1 MFIRCEPRQLLF
13 PLCSALLN
21 SRCRKCKAL
30 RHSSTVSLS
39 ASVFLLCFPSPPY
52 TSVSHRAEKKAYPA
66 LIALMPAPHPPTTKF
81 APSFKVWEL
90 RTVLWNQQS
99 PSHVHVCTGPTFCSG
114 AAEQEKQLWICPS
127 PGLHFW
133 GWGESRSVAAVVLGV
148 LFLAS
153 SRPSTTTAVS
163 LLLLLLWQ
171 SRVRNSLS
179 LCTSQN

>member
-21 SRCRKCKAL
+21 SFCVGSAKAL
-30 RHSSTVSLS
+30 RHFLNLLSQRFCFSPLFPLSTLHLCISLS
-39 ASVFLLCFPSPPY
+39 REKRLSSAHRLDARSTSPN
-52 TSVSHRAEKKAYPA
+52 
-66 LIALMPAPHPPTTKF
+66 TK
-81 APSFKVWEL
+81 
-90 RTVLWNQQS
+90 
-99 PSHVHVCTGPTFCSG
+99 VCTVVQSLRASYRSLKPAVTCARLPWTNVCSG

-163 LLLLLLWQ
+163 LLLLLL
-171 SRVRNSLS
+171 
-179 LCTSQN
+179 